1 MIMTGQTLIMITQEN
16 LDQYVAETTKRLV
29 NALKASDWVTPEEAE
44 KLLNVKRQTILK
56 LWEKGDIDLTWIG
69 QDNTKVWQA
78 CRKSIE
84 KYLEKKRNY
93 NTKNSKKR

>member
-1 MIMTGQTLIMITQEN
+1 MTGQTLIMITQEN
-16 LDQYVAETTKRLV
+16 LDQYVAETSRRL
-29 NALKASDWVTPEEAE
+29 AKEIKASNWVAPEEAE
-44 KLLNVKRQTILK
+44 RLLNVKRQTILK
-56 LWEKGDIDLTWIG
+56 LWEQGEIDLTWIG

-93 NTKNSKKR
+93 NTKNSKR

>member
-1 MIMTGQTLIMITQEN
+1 MTGQTLIMITQEN
-16 LDQYVAETTKRLV
+16 LDQYVAETAKRLA
-29 NALKASDWVTPEEAE
+29 NEIKASEWVTPEEAE

-56 LWEKGDIDLTWIG
+56 LWEQGDIDLTWIG

-93 NTKNSKKR
+93 NTKSLKR